1 MVTNLGWMKQPGVS
15 PLKARA
21 FSYARPS
28 TVREALETFANSG
41 EDASYVAGGQSL
53 VPALALRL
61 QAPQLLIDI
70 AHIEA
75 LRGVELQGNWL
86 RIGALTRHC
95 EVLTDPLIARHA
107 PLYHVAAPHVAH
119 PAIRNKGTIGGSI
132 SHSDPASE
140 FPAMTLAMGAELELV
155 SRAGTR
161 RVAADDFFIDLFQ
174 TAIEPDELLV
184 AIHVPVI
191 RPRHRWAFHELSRR
205 RGDYALVG
213 CGVLAEFSDGQIEQ
227 ARIVFFSVGNTPLRA
242 GQAEQCLIGKRLDEA
257 AVAAAQALV
266 GGDLDPPEDE
276 HVPPAMKRHLAR
288 VLLGRLLGQIMRQ
301 DS

>member
-1 MVTNLGWMKQPGVS
+1 M
-15 PLKARA
+15 KARA

-28 TVREALETFANSG
+28 TVMEALETFANSG

-132 SHSDPASE
+132 AHSDPASE

-155 SRAGTR
+155 SRTGTR

-174 TAIEPDELLV
+174 TAIEPGELLV

-191 RPRHRWAFHELSRR
+191 RPGHRWAFHELSRR

-213 CGVLAEFSDGQIEQ
+213 CGILLEVAGDLIEQ